1 MSIDSHTQLPKQIL
15 QHFRDPESG
24 LVWYLNLTD
33 GRIHRTSSKKLGTIT
48 DYYSA
53 DMEQYLCKTV
63 ESDLGSFWSEIADF
77 ANGKVNSV
85 TVHAAKETAVR
96 QYVKALIARSDYW
109 MKAFEEKSLT
119 AALCTPQENHDD
131 LVKALLGRNNK
142 VNRYVEQLQ
151 VAYLSNQ
158 TDQYFVVPKNG
169 YYCIKSKGHDHL
181 IIPVSP
187 KFAFILKSS
196 EDVGYDK
203 NGAVIHHY
211 RIDDENDIYDFN
223 LHALQFEYALNKDF
237 VAGARKDELEA
248 LIPFL
253 EKHRDEL
260 EEQRNKLAE
269 G

>member
-1 MSIDSHTQLPKQIL
+1 
-15 QHFRDPESG
+15 
-24 LVWYLNLTD
+24 
-33 GRIHRTSSKKLGTIT
+33 
-48 DYYSA
+48 
-53 DMEQYLCKTV
+53 MEKYLCNTI
-63 ESDLGSFWSEIADF
+63 ESQMGQFWVGIKDF
-77 ANGKVNSV
+77 ADGKEHSV
-85 TVHAAKETAVR
+85 TVWAEEETAVK

-119 AALCTPQENHDD
+119 AALCSPRENHDD
-131 LVKALLGRNNK
+131 LIWFLLNRDNK
-142 VNRYVEQLQ
+142 TNRYINQLQ
-151 VAYLSNQ
+151 VAYLTNQ
-158 TDQYFVVPKNG
+158 TSQYFVVPKNG
-169 YYCIKSKGHDHL
+169 FYCIKSRGRDHL

-196 EDVGYDK
+196 EGVGYDK

>member
-33 GRIHRTSSKKLGTIT
+33 GRIHRRSSKKLGTIT

-63 ESDLGSFWSEIADF
+63 EYDLGSVWSEIADF
-77 ANGKVNSV
+77 ANGKESSV
-85 TVHAAKETAVR
+85 TVYEAKETAVK
-96 QYVKALIARSDYW
+96 QYVKALIARSDYL
-109 MKAFEEKSLT
+109 MKVFEDKSQT

-131 LVKALLGRNNK
+131 LAKALLGGNNK

-169 YYCIKSKGHDHL
+169 YYCIKSKGRDHL
-181 IIPVSP
+181 IIPASP

-203 NGAVIHHY
+203 NGDVIHHY
-211 RIDDENDIYDFN
+211 RIDDENDIYEFN
-223 LHALQFEYALNKDF
+223 QRALQFEYVLNKDF
-237 VAGARKDELEA
+237 VAGARKNELEA

-260 EEQRNKLAE
+260 EKQRNMLAR
-269 G
+269 